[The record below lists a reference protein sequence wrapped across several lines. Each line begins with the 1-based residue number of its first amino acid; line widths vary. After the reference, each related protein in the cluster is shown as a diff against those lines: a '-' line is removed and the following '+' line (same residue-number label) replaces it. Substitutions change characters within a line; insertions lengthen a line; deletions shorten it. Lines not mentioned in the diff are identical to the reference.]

1 MADRGERTER
11 ADPERIR
18 SEIRG
23 TRADMDETV
32 DAIERKLTPGSL
44 LDEVLD
50 RFRGP
55 DGGGLSDMA
64 SGIGNTVRRH
74 PVPLALMGLGL
85 GWMAIERMTGSS
97 ATPPRGAS
105 DEDRYDK
112 WHSGEEG
119 EDDDE
124 EEGTLERVKEGA
136 ASAAGSVKKAV
147 SSAGEAV
154 GKAGR
159 AVGKAGSAGREA
171 GSRATEMGRHAT
183 EASRRA
189 TRKAREGSRRAR
201 RGVASFAREQPLAA
215 GAVSFGVGLAAGLIV
230 PSTRWEEETM
240 GETAEEVRAAAG
252 QAVRETTSE
261 AREVIGEAAHDARE
275 ATVEAAHEAREAT
288 AEAAR
293 EAREKAED
301 ATRSR
306 TEEF

>member
-11 ADPERIR
+11 ADPKRIR
-18 SEIRG
+18 RDIRG
-23 TRADMDETV
+23 TRAEMDETV

-64 SGIGNTVRRH
+64 SGIGDTVRRH

-97 ATPPRGAS
+97 TTPRRGAS
-105 DEDRYDK
+105 DEERYDT

-119 EDDDE
+119 DGDE
-124 EEGTLERVKEGA
+124 ENGTLERVKEGA
-136 ASAAGSVKKAV
+136 ASATGSVKKAV

-154 GKAGR
+154 GKAGS

-171 GSRATEMGRHAT
+171 GSRATEMGRHAA
-183 EASRRA
+183 EASRQA

-240 GETAEEVRAAAG
+240 GETAEEMRAAAG

-261 AREVIGEAAHDARE
+261 AREVVGEAAREARE
-275 ATVEAAHEAREAT
+275 ATVEAAREAREAT

-293 EAREKAED
+293 D
-301 ATRSR
+301 
-306 TEEF
+306 